1 VISTGVDIV
10 GKSYFLLGPPF
21 KLAQAAT
28 PSCIAGPA
36 ATAVELASGDGL
48 RLNCGHQ
55 PSALKALIMAAEA
68 TVRRDGYRR
77 NP

>member
-10 GKSYFLLGPPF
+10 GKRYFLLGSPF

-36 ATAVELASGDGL
+36 AAAVEPASGDGL
-48 RLNCGHQ
+48 RLNCDHQ

>member
-36 ATAVELASGDGL
+36 AAAVEPASGDGL
-48 RLNCGHQ
+48 K

-68 TVRRDGYRR
+68 AARRDGYRR
-77 NP
+77 NA